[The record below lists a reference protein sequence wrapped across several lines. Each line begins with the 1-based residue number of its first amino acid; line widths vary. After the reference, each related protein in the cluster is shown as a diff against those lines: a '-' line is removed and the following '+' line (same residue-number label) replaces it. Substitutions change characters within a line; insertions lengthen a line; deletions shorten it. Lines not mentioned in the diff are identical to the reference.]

1 MAIFKKTYQEKDL
14 TFRRRSMPEAVSP
27 TILERHVEIPID
39 YRRLN
44 GILRVPEHALGVVV
58 FAHGSG
64 SGRFSPRNQ
73 FVARV
78 LEDAGLATLLLDL
91 LEDDEA
97 DDREMVFNIELL
109 SDRLQCAADWI
120 SQQAET
126 RELRLSYFGA
136 STGAA
141 AALLAAAR
149 KPRNVGAV
157 VCRGGRPDLAMD
169 FLEYVKA
176 PTLLIVGGN
185 DNVVLHL
192 NERAL
197 RFLRCE
203 KQLTIVHG
211 ASHLFEEPGALD
223 DVARMAQEWLIAH
236 IVEPK
241 EADRTS
247 QLPRKSSRVH

>member
-1 MAIFKKTYQEKDL
+1 MPKT
-14 TFRRRSMPEAVSP
+14 MPPGIVQ
-27 TILERHVEIPID
+27 RHVEIPAG
-39 YRRLN
+39 YRRMG
-44 GILRVPEHALGVVV
+44 GILRVPEHALGVVA

-73 FVARV
+73 FVALA

-91 LEDDEA
+91 LEEDEA

-109 SDRLQCAADWI
+109 ADRLQCAADWI
-120 SQQAET
+120 GQQEET
-126 RELRLSYFGA
+126 RDLRLGYFGA
-136 STGAA
+136 SMGAA

-149 KPRNVGAV
+149 KPRDVGAV

-185 DNVVLHL
+185 DDVVLHL

-197 RFLRCE
+197 RFLNCE
-203 KQLTIVHG
+203 KQLAIVHG
-211 ASHLFEEPGALD
+211 ASHMFEEPDALD

-236 IVEPK
+236 IAEPK
-241 EADRTS
+241 EADRPN
-247 QLPRKSSRVH
+247 QPPRKGSRLH